1 MNNKRIE
8 NNLNYSSFGWFN
20 KCKEIS
26 EFSHKD
32 IKDKN
37 LINVLWSEVRE
48 LSNKQISLVD
58 IMAEVQAN
66 SQNQIEDLSIKIVN
80 INEKIKELNEG
91 LCLL

>member
-1 MNNKRIE
+1 MINKRIE

-20 KCKEIS
+20 NCKEIS

-48 LSNKQISLVD
+48 LSNKQISLLD
-58 IMAEVQAN
+58 IMEEVQAN

-91 LCLL
+91 VCLL

>member
-1 MNNKRIE
+1 MCKESINKLNKLDAQIKNMNNKRIE

-20 KCKEIS
+20 KCKEIL

-48 LSNKQISLVD
+48 LSNKQISLSD
-58 IMAEVQAN
+58 IMEDVQAN
-66 SQNQIEDLSIKIVN
+66 S
-80 INEKIKELNEG
+80 
-91 LCLL
+91 